1 MYMYQIVVQVIIT
14 VVSYS
19 VIQADIHSYSYSV
32 TAALTAEGLILAFQ
46 VDDDDD
52 DDDDD
57 DAVTIISYQG
67 NLAIDV

>member
-1 MYMYQIVVQVIIT
+1 VIIT

-19 VIQADIHSYSYSV
+19 FIQADIHSYSYSV
-32 TAALTAEGLILAFQ
+32 TAALTAERLILAFE
-46 VDDDDD
+46 VDDYDYDDY
-52 DDDDD
+52 D